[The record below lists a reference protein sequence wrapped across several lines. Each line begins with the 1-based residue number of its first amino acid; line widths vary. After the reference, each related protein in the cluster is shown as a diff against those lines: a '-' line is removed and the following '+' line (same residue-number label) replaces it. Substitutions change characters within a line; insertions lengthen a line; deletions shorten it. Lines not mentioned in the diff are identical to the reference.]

1 MFCEIK
7 KDETAVANDWFR
19 RCEKERMPYVVV
31 THRKKYSAVDW
42 DYISLPKAAD
52 AKLDAASP
60 ALLDR
65 LQEVFQRHASRK
77 SKFNFSAKVGSFD
90 NMLPDDARSAA
101 REVFQVLTVALAS

>member
-7 KDETAVANDWFR
+7 KNETKVANDWFR

-60 ALLDR
+60 ALLDQ

-77 SKFNFSAKVGSFD
+77 SKVNFSAKVGGFD
-90 NMLPDDARSAA
+90 NLLPDEARAAA
-101 REVFQVLTVALAS
+101 REVFQVLQATQAS